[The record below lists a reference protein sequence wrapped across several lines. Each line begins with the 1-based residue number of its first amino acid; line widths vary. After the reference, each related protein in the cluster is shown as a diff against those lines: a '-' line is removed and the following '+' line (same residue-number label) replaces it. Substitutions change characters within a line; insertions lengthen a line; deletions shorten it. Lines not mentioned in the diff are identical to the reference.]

1 MKLQSVTKKELN
13 INGQT
18 VIVNYMK
25 AVAKY
30 TQPEIQGERGK
41 FMKKRK
47 SNMTFFQKVVK
58 YRTLLL
64 MCLPAIVFFFA
75 VNYMPLPGIYV
86 AFVKY
91 NYRDGIFGSKF
102 VGLKNFEFLASSG
115 KLLTLTRNTI
125 LYNLAFILLGN
136 LLAVFVAILL
146 NELRSKWFKKVSQTI
161 MFLPYFISQVLVGIL
176 VFNLLNFDTGFVNN
190 ILTSFGME
198 RWQPYSD
205 AKVWP
210 VILVIVYLWQQTGYN
225 SVVYFAAI
233 MGIDAETIEAARV
246 DGANGFQ
253 KIRYIILPSLKPTI
267 VILLLFALGGI
278 VKGNFGL
285 FYNIVGTNPLL
296 YETTDIIETYVYRA
310 TITDFNFSTA
320 SAVGL
325 YQSVIGFV
333 IVMTVNYIVKKIEP
347 DYSLF

>member
-1 MKLQSVTKKELN
+1 
-13 INGQT
+13 
-18 VIVNYMK
+18 
-25 AVAKY
+25 
-30 TQPEIQGERGK
+30 
-41 FMKKRK
+41 MKKTK
-47 SNMTFFQKVVK
+47 HSNLTFFQKVHK
-58 YRTLLL
+58 YRVLLL
-64 MCLPAIVFFFA
+64 MCLPAVLFFFA
-75 VNYMPLPGIYV
+75 FNYMPLPGIWV

-91 NYRDGIFGSKF
+91 NYRDGIFGSRF
-102 VGLKNFEFLASSG
+102 VGMQNFQFLAESG
-115 KLLTLTRNTI
+115 KLFSLTRNTV

-136 LLAVFVAILL
+136 ALAVFVAILL
-146 NELRSKWFKKVSQTI
+146 NEMRSKWFKKVSQTL

-176 VFNLLNFDTGFVNN
+176 VFNLLNFDTGFVNG
-190 ILTSFGME
+190 ILSGIGLE
-198 RWQPYSD
+198 KWQPYAD
-205 AKVWP
+205 PNVWP
-210 VILVIVYLWQQTGYN
+210 VLLVIIYLWQQTGYN

-267 VILLLFALGGI
+267 IILLLFALGGI

-285 FYNIVGTNPLL
+285 FYNIIGRNSML
-296 YETTDIIETYVYRA
+296 YGTTDIIETFVYRA
-310 TITDFNFSTA
+310 TMTDFNFSTA

-333 IVMTVNYIVKKIEP
+333 IVMVVNYVVKKIEP